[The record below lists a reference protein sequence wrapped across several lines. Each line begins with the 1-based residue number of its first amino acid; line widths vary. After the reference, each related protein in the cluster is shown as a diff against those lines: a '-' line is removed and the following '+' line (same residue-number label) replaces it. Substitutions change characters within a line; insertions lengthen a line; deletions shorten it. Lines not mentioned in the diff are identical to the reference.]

1 MAALEVLVHL
11 AAPLDD
17 LLHLRFQLF
26 NTSPSGHP
34 GSYGHSVGLYPGDK
48 SSLICQ
54 LTATKLIK
62 LQTLG

>member
-34 GSYGHSVGLYPGDK
+34 VVMD
-48 SSLICQ
+48 
-54 LTATKLIK
+54 
-62 LQTLG
+62 TLLGFILEINRV